1 MHTLDVHA
9 QELEFSPKVCAEMQV
24 SMGSRFDWNDLQF
37 FLAVARSGTISA
49 AGRRLGVDHAT
60 VSRRV
65 TALEDALEAKLFER
79 NLRGY
84 NLTQTGERLFAS
96 AEAMEAEAHKAE
108 RQAAPEGQRVSG
120 TVRISTLEGFGNF
133 FLAPRL
139 PAFATAHPDL
149 AVELVSIQ
157 QIIALSRREA
167 DIAVTLR
174 RPDGNRFV
182 CEKLTDYALFVYGAG
197 TYLERA
203 GHPRSVEELSH
214 HPFAGY
220 IEELIFT
227 RGLDYL
233 DEVSPGLKPKFQCS
247 SLHAQMEAVVAG
259 FGLAVLPAFIADP
272 RPELVRVLPEAASL
286 IRTYWIIAHTE
297 VADIAR
303 VRLARRFIR
312 EQTAAA
318 ADRFLG

>member
-1 MHTLDVHA
+1 MP
-9 QELEFSPKVCAEMQV
+9 S
-24 SMGSRFDWNDLQF
+24 SSFDWNDLQF

-65 TALEDALEAKLFER
+65 AALEEALEAKLFER

-84 NLTQTGERLFAS
+84 NLTHTGERLLSS
-96 AEAMEAEAHKAE
+96 AEAIEAEAQHAE
-108 RQAAPEGQRVSG
+108 RQVAADGQRVSG
-120 TVRISTLEGFGNF
+120 TVRISTLEGFGNY

-139 PAFATAHPDL
+139 PALAAAHPNL
-149 AVELVSIQ
+149 SVELVSIQ

-167 DIAVTLR
+167 DVVVTLR
-174 RPDGNRFV
+174 RPDGDRFV
-182 CEKLTDYALFVYGAG
+182 AEPLTDYALFVYGARD
-197 TYLERA
+197 YLERT
-203 GHPRSVEELSH
+203 GTPRTVAELGG

-233 DEVSPGLKPKFQCS
+233 DDIVPGLRPRLQCS
-247 SLHAQMEAVVAG
+247 SLHAQMATVAAG
-259 FGLAVLPAFIADP
+259 FGLAVLPAFVADP
-272 RPELVRVLPEAASL
+272 QPSLVRVLPDQASL
-286 IRTYWIIAHTE
+286 VRTYWLVSHTE
-297 VADIAR
+297 VAEVAR

-312 EQTAAA
+312 EQVAAA
-318 ADRFLG
+318 RDRFLGSAA

>member
-1 MHTLDVHA
+1 MVA
-9 QELEFSPKVCAEMQV
+9 
-24 SMGSRFDWNDLQF
+24 RFDWNDLQF
-37 FLAVARSGTISA
+37 FLAVARAGTVSA

-65 TALEDALEAKLFER
+65 AALEAALEAKLFER

-84 NLTQTGERLFAS
+84 NLTQTGERLLAS
-96 AEAMEAEAHKAE
+96 AEAMEGEALKAE
-108 RQAAPEGQRVSG
+108 RQVASEGQRLSG

-139 PAFATAHPDL
+139 SAFAATHPDL
-149 AVELVSIQ
+149 SVELVPIQ

-167 DIAVTLR
+167 DIVVTLR

-182 CEKLTDYALFVYGAG
+182 CEKLTDYALFVYGTRA
-197 TYLERA
+197 YLERA
-203 GHPRSVEELSH
+203 GHPRSVEELSR

-233 DEVSPGLKPKFQCS
+233 DEVSPGLKPRFQCS
-247 SLHAQMEAVVAG
+247 SLHAQMEAVSAG
-259 FGLAVLPAFIADP
+259 FGLAVLPAFIADA

-286 IRTYWIIAHTE
+286 IRTYWIIAHAE
-297 VADIAR
+297 VADTAR
-303 VRLARRFIR
+303 IRLARRFIR
-312 EQTAAA
+312 DQTATEAG
-318 ADRFLG
+318 RFLG